1 MKKNVALSTSAHDD
15 THTGVQ
21 HAAQLTRLGFRTVLL
36 DFDLTLVN
44 EHCYQNDITP
54 QAVRDMSSSDFH
66 AYFNDAGYSV
76 HFLSTLVTTAG
87 TSVAIVSFG
96 RHDVI
101 AAFLS
106 RLLDREGIGH
116 SQHIGI
122 HTPLSKGILDYSQGH
137 EVPTNKNELLDA
149 ILQTRSQDTTLI
161 IDDDPNILDAA
172 KTGFPH
178 IHTLHISTQTET
190 RGMAPSHIEN
200 FLKHFTGIQATS
212 SSHSPERQRSHGS
225 GSRTTEMRTPPST
238 ARSTPPLR
246 NLSQPPSGNLSRPPN
261 RSSNTD
267 PKRLRQ

>member
-54 QAVRDMSSSDFH
+54 EAVRDMSNSDFR
-66 AYFNDAGYSV
+66 AYFNDAAYSA

-122 HTPLSKGILDYSQGH
+122 HTPLSKGILNYSQGH
-137 EVPTNKNELLDA
+137 EVPANKNELLDA

-190 RGMAPSHIEN
+190 RGMTPSHIEN
-200 FLKHFTGIQATS
+200 FLEHFTVIPATS

-246 NLSQPPSGNLSRPPN
+246 NLSQPPSGNLSQPPN
-261 RSSNTD
+261 RFSNTD